1 MSTISALGAAAL
13 LRVSGVAA
21 FGAAGAVIEDGE
33 LEFGVAVVTG
43 WAITGAAIVNANS
56 PMGSRENFNISFS

>member
-1 MSTISALGAAAL
+1 MSALGAAAL

-21 FGAAGAVIEDGE
+21 FGAAGAVTEDGE
-33 LEFGVAVVTG
+33 LELGAVVVAG

-56 PMGSRENFNISFS
+56 PMGSRENLNISFS

>member
-1 MSTISALGAAAL
+1 MSALGAAAL

-21 FGAAGAVIEDGE
+21 FGAAGAVTEDEE
-33 LEFGVAVVTG
+33 LVLGAVVVAG

-56 PMGSRENFNISFS
+56 PMGSRENFNISYS

>member
-1 MSTISALGAAAL
+1 MSALGAAAL
-13 LRVSGVAA
+13 LRVSGVAT
-21 FGAAGAVIEDGE
+21 FGAAGAVTEDEE
-33 LEFGVAVVTG
+33 LELGAVVVAG

>member
-21 FGAAGAVIEDGE
+21 FEVTGATDGTLELGVVVI
-33 LEFGVAVVTG
+33 AG

-56 PMGSRENFNISFS
+56 PMGSRENFNISYS